1 MPLPT
6 LPQRRPPA
14 AAAAPAPGAGAGAE
28 VRPLV
33 LVPAYNH
40 APALGAVLAG
50 LPLETPV
57 LVVDD
62 GSTDATAAVVAA
74 AAAERSGGGSGGG
87 SGGDLF
93 RLAHGTNR
101 GKAAALH
108 TGFAWAMA
116 RGFTHAL
123 TLDADGQHDPSM
135 IPALLHSARAQP
147 RALVLGVRPKRLPGT
162 PRRSATGRWLSDR
175 AVHAACGLRV
185 SDSQTGMRVYP
196 LALVVRAG
204 CTASR
209 FGFETEVIVRSVR
222 LGARVLEVPAGGR
235 YFVPT
240 GRVSHFR
247 PLADTLRGV
256 RLAARLVAGRLRRP
270 GDRVSEAPAVG
281 P

>member
-1 MPLPT
+1 MAART
-6 LPQRRPPA
+6 LRVRSNPPA
-14 AAAAPAPGAGAGAE
+14 AAAATPAAAPAAA

-33 LVPAYNH
+33 IVPAFNH

-50 LPLETPV
+50 LAPDPPV

-62 GSTDATAAVVAA
+62 GSTDATAAVVSAA
-74 AAAERSGGGSGGG
+74 AAAR

-116 RGFTHAL
+116 RGFTHAV
-123 TLDADGQHDPSM
+123 TLDADGQHDPAAV
-135 IPALLHSARAQP
+135 PRLLAAAAADP
-147 RALVLGVRPKRLPGT
+147 PALVLGTRPKRLPGT
-162 PRRSATGRWLSDR
+162 PRRSALGRWLSDR
-175 AVHAACGLRV
+175 SVRAACGLRV

-204 CTASR
+204 CTATR
-209 FGFETEVIVRSVR
+209 FGFETEVIVRSSR
-222 LGARVLEVPAGGR
+222 LGATVVEVPVPSTYA
-235 YFVPT
+235 VPT

-247 PLADTLRGV
+247 PLADSLRGL
-256 RLAARLVAGRLRRP
+256 RLNARLIAGRR
-270 GDRVSEAPAVG
+270 S
-281 P
+281 